1 MANKVATRTIKAS
14 VTNHSQVCDDLDS
27 HGFAASKL
35 WNVGRWTIQRVW
47 DAIGHIPDGDEL
59 SSYLNSHDRYAD
71 LHSQSSQRVLQELA
85 EAFVSWYKQD
95 DPDANPPG
103 YRKHGDDHP
112 RSTVTWKNQGFKIDT
127 EYNRVRL
134 SKGANMKPSRYAADY
149 ILCEYTP
156 QGDRTLAD
164 VKSVQTVR
172 AVWTGEQWELHFV
185 CRVRIDVG
193 ESPGERTAGVDLG
206 ISNTAAVSVG
216 DETLLYPG
224 NALKEDAHYF
234 RHQEY
239 DTEGTDGPSER
250 AQWARR
256 KKARRQTHFLHAVS
270 KDIVEQCAARNVGTI
285 AVGHPKHIREDS
297 EWGRH
302 DNKRLHDWA
311 FATLLDEIEYKAAER
326 GIEVERVDEARL
338 KTSKTCCACGT
349 AADSHRVERG
359 LYVCDAC
366 ELVANAD
373 CNAAE
378 NMRAT
383 VTPSPATDRSNGS
396 LAQPSVRLFDKSTG
410 RVAPQEQVAP

>member
-1 MANKVATRTIKAS
+1 MSNQVVTRTIKAS
-14 VTNHSQVCDDLDS
+14 VTNHSQVCDDLDL

-35 WNVGRWTIQRVW
+35 WNIGRYTIQRVW

-164 VKSVQTVR
+164 VESVQTVR

-185 CRVRIDVG
+185 CRVRIDVVDA
-193 ESPGERTAGVDLG
+193 PGERTAGVDLR
-206 ISNTAAVSVG
+206 ISNTAAVSLG

-234 RHQEY
+234 RQVEY

-396 LAQPSVRLFDKSTG
+396 LAQPSVRLFEKSTG